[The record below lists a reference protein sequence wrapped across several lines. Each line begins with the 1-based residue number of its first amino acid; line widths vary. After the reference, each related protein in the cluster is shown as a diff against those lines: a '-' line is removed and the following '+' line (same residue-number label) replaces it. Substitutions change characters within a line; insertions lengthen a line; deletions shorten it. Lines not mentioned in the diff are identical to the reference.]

1 MELQVVAQ
9 EISKKIKLLEEGRNI
24 LAVKAHNKANTIAE
38 YDKAFAITI
47 IKLNNGVE
55 FDIDGNK
62 VQNPK
67 TSIMEKIAKGLCWKE
82 RLDMELA
89 DAEYKNAI
97 SSLDCLKT
105 ELNGYQSINRHLSE
119 I

>member
-9 EISKKIKLLEEGRNI
+9 EIVNKIKLLEEGRNM
-24 LAVKAHNKANTIAE
+24 LAAKAQTKANTIAN
-38 YDKAFAITI
+38 YDRAFAKTI

-55 FDIDGNK
+55 FDLDDVKI
-62 VQNPK
+62 QNPK
-67 TSIMEKIAKGLCWKE
+67 TILMDKITKGICWQE
-82 RLDMELA
+82 RLAMELA

>member
-1 MELQVVAQ
+1 MEIQIVAQ

-24 LAVKAHNKANTIAE
+24 LTTKAQAKANTIAN
-38 YDKAFAITI
+38 YDRAFAKTL

-55 FDIDGNK
+55 FEIDDVK
-62 VQNPK
+62 IQNPK
-67 TSIMEKIAKGLCWKE
+67 TILIDKITKGICWKE

-97 SSLDCLKT
+97 SCLDCLKT